1 MLKSWIPATAAAL
14 LVIMPNVAH
23 AKVPVLNLGD
33 LCGFMAVVIDHSHVS
48 GFSNFDCQTG
58 NFVGMIGTVAG
69 ARAIIAS
76 IHVKNAPKHSQFL
89 LQVSYPLV
97 NGGAWSMYYTRSGY
111 TMKPY
116 TSGTYTVIK

>member
-1 MLKSWIPATAAAL
+1 MRKSWVPAAAAL
-14 LVIMPNVAH
+14 LIMPSVAH

-33 LCGFMAVVIDHSHVS
+33 MCGFMAVVIDHSHIS

-58 NFVGMIGTVAG
+58 NFVGVIGRVDR

-76 IHVKNAPKHSQFL
+76 IHVKNSPKHSQFL

-97 NGGAWSMYYTRSGY
+97 SGGTWSMYYTRSGY
-111 TMKPY
+111 TMKLY
-116 TSGTYTVIK
+116 QSGTYTVIK